1 MLKRCIQAEWL
12 KLRHSRMWLIL
23 VVLPV
28 FSVLIGCANY
38 YFNQAVLQNGWYSLW
53 TQVSLF
59 YGQFFLPV
67 LIAICSAYV
76 CRLEHMN
83 RNWNAVMTAPVSVAS
98 IFASKLVIVGL
109 LLLFVQLFFIALY
122 FGAGKLFG
130 LQQPFPLETVGWIIR
145 GWFASLAIG
154 AIQLRLS
161 MQIRSFAI
169 PIGISVCAVFIGLGM
184 YVMKLGLYFP
194 YSLLTIGM
202 GVISQE
208 SLSASDRIRFW
219 TMCILFIVIVAGMT
233 IRRLKKVDVTA

>member
-23 VVLPV
+23 LVLPV

-38 YFNQAVLQNGWYSLW
+38 YFNQAALQNGWYSLW

-59 YGQFFLPV
+59 YGEFFLPV

-83 RNWNAVMTAPVSVAS
+83 KNWNSVMTAPVSVAH
-98 IFASKLVIVGL
+98 IFISKLVIVGAL
-109 LLLFVQLFFIALY
+109 ILIVQFFFITLY
-122 FGAGKLFG
+122 FCAGKLFG
-130 LQQPFPLETVGWIIR
+130 LPLQFPVETFGWIIR
-145 GWFASLAIG
+145 GWFASITIG
-154 AIQLRLS
+154 AIQLWLS

-184 YVMKLGLYFP
+184 YVMNLGMFFP

-208 SLSASDRIRFW
+208 SLTNSDIIQFLA
-219 TMCILFIVIVAGMT
+219 MNIIFIVIISVLT
-233 IRRLKKVDVTA
+233 IRRLKKVDVMA